1 MGDDVD
7 KVITQIATDFPS
19 MDCMRLSLGTA
30 EEGAAA
36 VPSSA
41 QALSAQ
47 QKKKPPMD
55 SISVGGAHAA
65 ALPPQLPKAPSSA
78 GSGTS
83 SSSDSIGLLLP
94 TSPTDRRS
102 KEENPDVAVELL
114 VQRFKELSDSP
125 DGGQRAQFLARI
137 QKLM

>member
-47 QKKKPPMD
+47 QKKPPMD
-55 SISVGGAHAA
+55 NISVGGAHAA
-65 ALPPQLPKAPSSA
+65 ALSPQLPKAPSSA

-83 SSSDSIGLLLP
+83 SSSDSVGLLLP

-102 KEENPDVAVELL
+102 KEEDPDVAVELL